1 MFGPPI
7 TYWTARF
14 ESKHR
19 IAKNFAASAKNVKNI
34 TKTLSERQ
42 QMRAASIF
50 YNGMFSCDDFILP
63 QQVLMKKN
71 MSSDT
76 NFLKELKNFMSE
88 EDLIVSEITV
98 MSQKY
103 KNADLIVLEMNESGP
118 DTVDSCEEK
127 ESVLCLQDLLLH
139 SKLVAVF

>member
-1 MFGPPI
+1 
-7 TYWTARF
+7 
-14 ESKHR
+14 
-19 IAKNFAASAKNVKNI
+19 
-34 TKTLSERQ
+34 
-42 QMRAASIF
+42 MRAASIF

-63 QQVLMKKN
+63 QKVLMKKN

-103 KNADLIVLEMNESGP
+103 KNADLIVLEMNDP
-118 DTVDSCEEK
+118 DRMKVGLIQSI
-127 ESVLCLQDLLLH
+127 
-139 SKLVAVF
+139 LVKKKKVYFV